1 MVNCENSEEEGE
13 EAVRI
18 LLAAITASVEVF
30 GIVSR
35 LVLASG
41 KAPPLSICTKEDF
54 ALSY

>member
-41 KAPPLSICTKEDF
+41 KAPPLSIFTKEDF